1 MTQGILTH
9 WPDAL
14 HPDPSRTVMRPFI
27 PSDPTGYENPDRSRA
42 GRIADRVLALSDAEL
57 DQEIERILV
66 PLMKRHRGV
75 EASLIRRFRDVRES
89 LGLVATSNERAVLV
103 GVYLTQEYTF
113 EAAALFN
120 PSVVAAPLQIGV
132 PAGALK
138 IILSLR
144 AIGEGHVSSITFRTG
159 TWSPGEAVRIDPVSP
174 YSVPPRIEG
183 PPEGDGNGA
192 IELVCNDSQD
202 VSETVVFPSADRHRA
217 GIEDARFVRFAEDDG
232 ETSYYATYTAFD
244 GRNIQSELLVANDL
258 KSFTMRPMT
267 GRASRNKGMALF
279 PRRVGGRYA
288 MIGRQDNESIW
299 FLQSDDLFDWEG
311 GERIVS
317 PRYPWE
323 FVQMGNCGSPIELE
337 EGWLLLTH
345 GVGAG
350 RNYCVGACLL
360 DKEDPSKVLARTPKP
375 LIEPSPEDRGGY
387 VPNVVYSCGGLVHG
401 RMLLLPYAV
410 ADSFTRFATGSV
422 DDVLGAMT

>member
-1 MTQGILTH
+1 MTTGVLKH

-14 HPDPSRTVMRPFI
+14 HADPSRTVIRPFI
-27 PSDPTGYENPDRSRA
+27 PSDPAGYEDPNRSRA
-42 GRIADRVLALSDAEL
+42 GRIADRVIALNETEL
-57 DQEIERILV
+57 VDEIQRIVV
-66 PLMKRHRGV
+66 PLMNRHRGV
-75 EASLIRRFRDVRES
+75 EASLIRRFREVRDG
-89 LGLVATSNERAVLV
+89 LGLHGVSNERAVLV
-103 GVYLTQEYTF
+103 GAYLTQEYTF

-132 PAGALK
+132 AEGAVK
-138 IILSLR
+138 IIMSLR

-159 TWSPGEAVRIDPVSP
+159 SWRPGDAVVVDPVSQ
-174 YSVPPRIEG
+174 YAVPPRIEG
-183 PPEGDGNGA
+183 PPEGDEHGA
-192 IELVCNDSQD
+192 IELICDDSQD

-217 GIEDARFVRFAEDDG
+217 GIEDARFVQFVDDDG
-232 ETSYYATYTAFD
+232 ESSYFATYTAFD

-258 KSFTMRPMT
+258 KSFTMRPIT
-267 GRASRNKGMALF
+267 GAASRNKGMALF

-299 FLQSDDLFDWEG
+299 FLQSDDLFAWEG
-311 GERIVS
+311 GGKLVS

-323 FVQMGNCGSPIELE
+323 FVQMGNCGSPIELD

-360 DKEDPSKVLARTPKP
+360 DKDDPSKLLARTPRP
-375 LIEPSPEDRGGY
+375 LIEPSPDDRGGY
-387 VPNVVYSCGGLVHG
+387 VPNVVYSCGGLVHE
-401 RMLLLPYAV
+401 RTLLLPYAV
-410 ADSFTRFATGSV
+410 ADSFTRFATGLV
-422 DDVLGAMT
+422 DDVLGAME